1 MNKYNI
7 SVQIALPIG
16 NRDSQDWFIQFRG
29 VGTIPAGSAEH
40 ALRLARGLGWRA
52 PAVSPVTAED
62 PELPLLTE
70 APRNAA
76 RARRM
81 AKDAPPLPIRY
92 LRIPRGVWK

>member
-16 NRDSQDWFIQFRG
+16 NRDSADWFIQFRG
-29 VGTIPAGSAEH
+29 VGSVLSWSAED
-40 ALRLARGLGWRA
+40 ALRFAKKLGWRA
-52 PAVSPVTAED
+52 PAVSCVTAED

-81 AKDAPPLPIRY
+81 TKDAPALPVRY
-92 LRIPRGVWK
+92 LRIPRGEWK

>member
-7 SVQIALPIG
+7 SIQIAFPIG

-29 VGTIPAGSAEH
+29 VGTVISWSAED
-40 ALRLARGLGWRA
+40 ALRFARGLGWRA